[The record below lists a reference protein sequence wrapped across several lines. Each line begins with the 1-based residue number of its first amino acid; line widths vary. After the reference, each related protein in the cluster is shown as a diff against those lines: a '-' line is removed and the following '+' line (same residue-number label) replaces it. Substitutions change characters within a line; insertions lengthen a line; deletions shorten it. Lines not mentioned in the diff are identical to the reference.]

1 MTNHDKRAQELLE
14 LIIAA
19 SCEAKYLR
27 FHGRINSRIEM
38 ELDDAAGLLRVDT
51 ASIELKQK
59 EKPSFLKKLGLR

>member
-1 MTNHDKRAQELLE
+1 MNNHDKRAQDLLE

-38 ELDDAAGLLRVDT
+38 ELDDAAGLLKVDT
-51 ASIELKQK
+51 ANIAKEQK
-59 EKPSFLKKLGLR
+59 DKPSFLQKFGFR

>member
-1 MTNHDKRAQELLE
+1 MNKHDKRAQDLLE

-38 ELDDAAGLLRVDT
+38 ELDDAAGLLKVDT
-51 ASIELKQK
+51 ANIAQEHKD
-59 EKPSFLKKLGLR
+59 KPSFLRKLGLR

>member
-1 MTNHDKRAQELLE
+1 MNKHDKRAQDLLE

-38 ELDDAAGLLRVDT
+38 ELDDAAGLLKVDT
-51 ASIELKQK
+51 ASIAQEHKD
-59 EKPSFLKKLGLR
+59 KPSFLKKFGFR

>member
-38 ELDDAAGLLRVDT
+38 ELDDAAGLLRADT
-51 ASIELKQK
+51 ASIEQQRK
-59 EKPSFLKKLGLR
+59 EKPSFLKKLGFR